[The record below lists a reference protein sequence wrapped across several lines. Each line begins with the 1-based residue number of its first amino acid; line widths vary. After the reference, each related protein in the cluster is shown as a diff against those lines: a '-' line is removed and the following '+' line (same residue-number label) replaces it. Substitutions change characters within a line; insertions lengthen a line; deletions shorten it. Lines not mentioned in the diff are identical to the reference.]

1 MSQSVQYISVT
12 FCRIISGSATSANA
26 VGYDINSYVPA
37 TFDAQGNVITPAINS
52 PLDLVSSGTSG
63 AVDVII
69 EDIPGSSVIDLYS
82 IKSFNR
88 FYNSQTKN
96 YESSVLEVLIEG
108 MGVKYIR
115 MNSGQLETYL
125 LALNTP

>member
-1 MSQSVQYISVT
+1 MSQAVQYISVT
-12 FCRIISGSATSANA
+12 FCRIISGSSTAANA

-37 TFDAQGNVITPAINS
+37 QFDAQGNQISPAVNS
-52 PLDLVSSGTSG
+52 PLDLVPNGSSGQI
-63 AVDVII
+63 DVII

-96 YESSVLEVLIEG
+96 YESSVLELLIEG
-108 MGVKYIR
+108 MGIKYIR